1 MFYLN
6 LILILAISWFLGQ
19 DRAKAG
25 KAIGFRSLCIVM
37 LGAYC
42 FTYSAYMPSGG
53 IDYHVIAQIVS
64 GISFVG
70 AGLIFKDKSVHN
82 LTTAILAWASASIAV
97 LLGLNKILEAVTI
110 TIIIRL
116 VLLYKKKEKCWKND
130 FIMAESIS

>member
-6 LILILAISWFLGQ
+6 LILIFAISWFLGQ

-42 FTYSAYMPSGG
+42 FTYSAYIPSGG

-70 AGLIFKDKSVHN
+70 AGLIFKDK
-82 LTTAILAWASASIAV
+82 ILVWASASIAV
-97 LLGLNKILEAVTI
+97 LLGLNKIGEAVTI